1 MGKHERLARLVK
13 FMSLLKANRQ
23 SLMEATPGGYRA
35 SRRENRRDIES
46 PGKLDTKTL
55 VR

>member
-23 SLMEATPGGYRA
+23 SLMEEPSEGCGV
-35 SRRENRRDIES
+35 SRRGNRRDIES